1 MPQLQP
7 GMARIRVK
15 DLCLRTFIG
24 INEDEILN
32 KQDVLINLTILYA
45 AQEAVRDNDIDH
57 ALNYRTITKAI
68 IAHVEGNRFALLE
81 RLTQEILDLAFVGG
95 GLVPLGQA
103 VAAEAREVHQVDVLH
118 VLAAVQVGD
127 QPAKGG
133 GFKFQALL
141 IGHGGL
147 CEAASSGKLQAARWV
162 AMACSLTPE
171 A

>member
-81 RLTQEILDLAFVGG
+81 RMTQELLDLVMANQSV
-95 GLVPLGQA
+95 LY
-103 VAAEAREVHQVDVLH
+103 AEVEVDKPHALRFAESVSIT
-118 VLAAVQVGD
+118 LAASR
-127 QPAKGG
+127 AT
-133 GFKFQALL
+133 A
-141 IGHGGL
+141 
-147 CEAASSGKLQAARWV
+147 
-162 AMACSLTPE
+162 
-171 A
+171 

>member
-15 DLCLRTFIG
+15 DLRLRTFIG

-81 RLTQEILDLAFVGG
+81 RLTQELLDLVMSNGSVLYAEVEVDKPHALRFAESVSIT
-95 GLVPLGQA
+95 LAAEPLASSFELQA
-103 VAAEAREVHQVDVLH
+103 V
-118 VLAAVQVGD
+118 
-127 QPAKGG
+127 
-133 GFKFQALL
+133 
-141 IGHGGL
+141 
-147 CEAASSGKLQAARWV
+147 S
-162 AMACSLTPE
+162 
-171 A
+171 